1 MEEKEKNENQ
11 DTEEKKEEEK
21 EEKEEERTEKTKE
34 ELREINMHLAT
45 ANKYYYGEEFENAL
59 EEYDAA
65 LGREDVQENLDAF
78 LKAMYWKGETLAKLK
93 KYEDAVEI
101 FHTLSEKGER
111 HNLAYSA
118 KRRIEHI
125 KELMEMEAEASEIP
139 E

>member
-11 DTEEKKEEEK
+11 NTEEKNEEK

-34 ELREINMHLAT
+34 ELQEINMHLAT
-45 ANKYYYGEEFENAL
+45 ANKYYYGEEFEKAL

-65 LGREDVQENLDAF
+65 LEKEDVQENLDAF

-93 KYEDAVEI
+93 KYEDAVEV
-101 FHTLSEKGER
+101 FSTLSEKGER

-125 KELMEMEAEASEIP
+125 KELMEMESEASEIP